1 MLFEKGYSREEII
14 GLFRFIDWLM
24 SLPEELAA
32 DFKAELKREEEA
44 GRMRYVTSIERIA
57 KQEGIEEGKI
67 EIARENIIIVLEVRF
82 GKVHLNICESVNL
95 INDLSVLKKLH
106 RNAILISS
114 VEDFAELIN
123 EISL

>member
-1 MLFEKGYSREEII
+1 M
-14 GLFRFIDWLM
+14 RFLRSAFVYISKHKLNG
-24 SLPEELAA
+24 
-32 DFKAELKREEEA
+32 KREID
-44 GRMRYVTSIERIA
+44 RMRYVTSIERLA
-57 KQEGIEEGKI
+57 KQEGKVES
-67 EIARENIIIVLEVRF
+67 ARENIIIVLEVRF
-82 GKVHLNICESVNL
+82 GEIPLNICESVNL

>member
-1 MLFEKGYSREEII
+1 M
-14 GLFRFIDWLM
+14 RFLRSAFVYIYKHKLD
-24 SLPEELAA
+24 ETR
-32 DFKAELKREEEA
+32 KIH
-44 GRMRYVTSIERIA
+44 RMRYVTSIERIA
-57 KQEGIEEGKI
+57 KKEGIEEGKI

-82 GKVHLNICESVNL
+82 GKVPLNICESVNL

>member
-1 MLFEKGYSREEII
+1 M
-14 GLFRFIDWLM
+14 RFLRSALVYISKHKLDG
-24 SLPEELAA
+24 
-32 DFKAELKREEEA
+32 KREIH
-44 GRMRYVTSIERIA
+44 RMRYVTSIERLA
-57 KQEGIEEGKI
+57 KQEGKVES
-67 EIARENIIIVLEVRF
+67 ARENIIIVLEVRF
-82 GKVHLNICESVNL
+82 GEIPLNICESVNL